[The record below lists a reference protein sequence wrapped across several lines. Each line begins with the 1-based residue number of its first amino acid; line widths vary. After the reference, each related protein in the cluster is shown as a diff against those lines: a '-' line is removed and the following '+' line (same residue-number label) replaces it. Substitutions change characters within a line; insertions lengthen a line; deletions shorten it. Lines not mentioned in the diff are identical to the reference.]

1 MAAMTLGNLPLPVAR
16 VLRKLGN
23 DIKNARKRRR
33 ISTRVMAERASISR
47 TTLNKVEKGDPGV
60 SIGIYVTVLF
70 ILGFIDR
77 IADLADLKNDI
88 IGMDL
93 EDEFLPKRIRST

>member
-47 TTLNKVEKGDPGV
+47 TTLNKLEKGDPAV

>member
-1 MAAMTLGNLPLPVAR
+1 M
-16 VLRKLGN
+16 
-23 DIKNARKRRR
+23 
-33 ISTRVMAERASISR
+33 VMAERSSISR

-77 IADLADLKNDI
+77 IADLADVKNDI

-93 EDEFLPKRIRST
+93 EEEFLPKRIRST